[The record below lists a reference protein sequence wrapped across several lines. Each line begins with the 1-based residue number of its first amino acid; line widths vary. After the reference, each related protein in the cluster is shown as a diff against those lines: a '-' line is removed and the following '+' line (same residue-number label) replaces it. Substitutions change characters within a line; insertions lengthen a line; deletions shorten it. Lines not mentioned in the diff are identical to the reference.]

1 MKLIRQCSLQGRAF
15 RVLIRAVHHFTGWL
29 NNLGEFLQ
37 SRFERTG
44 EMANLEEAI
53 ETAREAVQS
62 TPHDHPD
69 RAARLNNLGTKLGR
83 RFERTGEMANL
94 EEAIEMARERGAV
107 HPTRPP

>member
-1 MKLIRQCSLQGRAF
+1 MAREAVQSTPRDHPDRAGC
-15 RVLIRAVHHFTGWL
+15 LS
-29 NNLGEFLQ
+29 NLGTKLLQ

-69 RAARLNNLGTKLGR
+69 RAARLNNLGIKLGQP
-83 RFERTGEMANL
+83 
-94 EEAIEMARERGAV
+94 V
-107 HPTRPP
+107 